1 MHMPDTPQ
9 HGGWFQSRPFTWVLL
24 GFLAVGGFFLATEH
38 TAHLLGIL
46 PFAIFLLCPLMM
58 LFMHH
63 GGHDGHGDHSGHD
76 GQNTTMH
83 QMDQTGH
90 AGQHESQS
98 MVVESQPQEQAQQ
111 PKEGEQS

>member
-9 HGGWFQSRPFTWVLL
+9 RGGWFQSRPFTWVLL

-63 GGHDGHGDHSGHD
+63 GGHDGYSGHD

-83 QMDQTGH
+83 QMDQTDH
-90 AGQHESQS
+90 AGQHESHS

>member
-9 HGGWFQSRPFTWVLL
+9 RVGWFQSRPLTWGLL

-63 GGHDGHGDHSGHD
+63 GGHAGHGDHTEHTAQEAPTFHRD
-76 GQNTTMH
+76 H
-83 QMDQTGH
+83 TGH
-90 AGQHESQS
+90 VGDGEAQHL
-98 MVVESQPQEQAQQ
+98 VVESPAQEQAQP
-111 PKEGEQS
+111 PKEGEL